1 MIIDNLSNEEY
12 HHGKDY
18 AGHISSTQL
27 KHYAVSPAYA
37 RRKMLEPD
45 EPTPAKEFG
54 TLVHAAMEHI
64 ANTGSLDGFDDRVAV
79 FCAPINAKTGAAYTP
94 ASKAYT
100 DAYGAFLATNAGK
113 IIASTDDLVV
123 ALNIAGNIAAG
134 HSDTAKQARYALSTG
149 RPEVSILLDVDG
161 VGFKVRP
168 DLLADGMI
176 IDYKTTAGALDPA
189 ELDLAIRRY
198 HYDISAAMYQ
208 WAVHEE
214 TGKWLSFY
222 WLFLAKEPPYDA
234 VMVKADNYGYLYD
247 PVGDDVLKGPG
258 AVAFEALRQL
268 HIDCTK
274 ANKWPGAETYIPR
287 AADGARIIDAQPP
300 MWYVTQIDNKYNHIA
315 NIGDDTADL

>member
-1 MIIDNLSNEEY
+1 MIINNLSNEEY
-12 HHGKDY
+12 HRGKDC
-18 AGHISSTQL
+18 AGYISSTML

-37 RRKMLEPD
+37 RRMMLEPD

-64 ANTGSLDGFDDRVAV
+64 ANTGSLDGFDDKIAV
-79 FCAPINAKTGAAYTP
+79 FCAPCNPKTGAPYTP
-94 ASKAYT
+94 TSKAYAE
-100 DAYGAFLATNAGK
+100 AYAAFMAANAGK
-113 IIASTDDLVV
+113 LIASADDIGTVY
-123 ALNIAGNIAAG
+123 NIAGNVAKG
-134 HSDTAKQARYALSTG
+134 TSDTSKQARYALSTG
-149 RPEVSILLDVDG
+149 SPEVSIMLECDG

-189 ELDLAIRRY
+189 ELDLVIRRY

-258 AVAFEALRQL
+258 AVAFEALRDM
-268 HIDCTK
+268 HIRCTK
-274 ANKWPGAETYIPR
+274 AQQWPGAETYVPMD
-287 AADGARIIDAQPP
+287 AGGARIIDAQPP
-300 MWYVTQIDNKYNHIA
+300 MWYVNQVDNKYK
-315 NIGDDTADL
+315 NITEL

>member
-1 MIIDNLSNEEY
+1 MIINNLSNEDY
-12 HHGKDY
+12 HRGEDY
-18 AGHISSTQL
+18 RRYISSTQL

-45 EPTPAKEFG
+45 EQTPAKEFG

-64 ANTGSLDGFDDRVAV
+64 ANTGSLDGFEQRIAV
-79 FCAPINAKTGAAYTP
+79 FCPPCNPKTGAPYT
-94 ASKAYT
+94 ATSKAYVE
-100 DAYGAFLATNAGK
+100 AYATFMADNAGK
-113 IIASTDDLVV
+113 LIASAEDIGTVY
-123 ALNIAGNIAAG
+123 NIAGNVAKG
-134 HSDTAKQARYALSTG
+134 TSDTAKQARYALSTG

-168 DLLADGMI
+168 DLLCDGMI
-176 IDYKTTAGALDPA
+176 LDYKTTASLSLSEIDG
-189 ELDLAIRRY
+189 AIRRY

-214 TGKWLSFY
+214 TGKWRSFY
-222 WLFLAKEPPYDA
+222 WLFLAKEPPFDA
-234 VMVKADNYGYLYD
+234 VMVKADYFAYLYD
-247 PVGDDVLKGPG
+247 PVSDDVLKGPG

>member
-1 MIIDNLSNEEY
+1 MIIDNLSNEDY
-12 HHGKDY
+12 HRGEDY
-18 AGHISSTQL
+18 RRYISSTQL

-37 RRKMLEPD
+37 RRKMAEPD
-45 EPTPAKEFG
+45 EQTPAQTFG
-54 TLVHAAMEHI
+54 SLVHAAMEHI
-64 ANTGSLDGFDDRVAV
+64 ARHGSLDDFADRVAV

-100 DAYGAFLATNAGK
+100 DAYGAFLAANAGK

-123 ALNIAGNIAAG
+123 ALNIAGNVAKG
-134 HSDTAKQARYALSTG
+134 TSDTSKQARYALSTG
-149 RPEVSILLDVDG
+149 NPEVSIMLECDG

-189 ELDLAIRRY
+189 ELDIVIRRY

-247 PVGDDVLKGPG
+247 PVSDDVLKGPG
-258 AVAFEALRQL
+258 AVAFEALRDM
-268 HIDCTK
+268 HIRCTK
-274 ANKWPGAETYIPR
+274 AQQWPGAETYVPMD
-287 AADGARIIDAQPP
+287 AGGARIIDAQPP
-300 MWYVTQIDNKYNHIA
+300 MWYVNQVDNKYK
-315 NIGDDTADL
+315 NITEP

>member
-1 MIIDNLSNEEY
+1 MIIDNLSNEDY
-12 HHGKDY
+12 HRGEDY
-18 AGHISSTQL
+18 RRYISSTQL

-37 RRKMLEPD
+37 RRKMAEPD
-45 EPTPAKEFG
+45 EQTPAQTFG
-54 TLVHAAMEHI
+54 SLVHAAMEHI
-64 ANTGSLDGFDDRVAV
+64 ARHGSLDDFADRVAV

-100 DAYGAFLATNAGK
+100 DAYGAFLAANAGK

-123 ALNIAGNIAAG
+123 ALNIAGNISAG

-168 DLLADGMI
+168 DLLCDGMI
-176 IDYKTTAGALDPA
+176 LDYKTTASLSLSEIDG
-189 ELDLAIRRY
+189 AIRRY

-214 TGKWLSFY
+214 TGKWCSFY
-222 WLFLAKEPPYDA
+222 WLFLAKEPPFDA
-234 VMVKADNYGYLYD
+234 VMVKADYFAYLYD
-247 PVGDDVLKGPG
+247 PVIDDVFKGPG